1 MNGELVQFTDKEAQK
16 NNRYFANDAEGQA
29 LTVVNGKF
37 DGRIGSDLSLTRAFD
52 NALTRTGNKVKAQYF
67 FFANGQ
73 NIGTFGQLADAEGHV
88 KANFDVNFSPVSA
101 QFPSSGAV
109 AGRDAVG
116 DTLRCLPRASSA
128 TPNLWYVIAEENGL
142 TDPDTPLVA
151 GTQLTIPD
159 KIFALS
165 NAYDSFQPFD
175 AAGLF
180 GMTPTP
186 KALKPSGLAKAVA
199 KIVGYIVQAIV
210 TIYAG
215 EVAGAAAGAAAT
227 NYLTQLFA
235 RMENGLFDWGAM
247 VEGTAEVLGFRDLY
261 DGSIGDILN
270 PLSDNKVNSFVET
283 RRSMFNMM
291 NGTGA
296 VEFFKNNGDK
306 SSNFEMMWIDP
317 LAMGMRDYPIDYT
330 SVAISAAAA
339 AVGSVVTQGVGN
351 AYVAAALSSVASY
364 GTTVGLNRV
373 AGRDMEWSWRDVATS
388 ALSAVASTAA
398 SAQVGDLKG
407 LNADAK
413 NFLARAAGGAATLSV
428 TALTGGKVSAAD
440 IVTDVFL
447 MPLANSLVAKLTSP
461 TVDVPAVA
469 GSSAPRTGDQ
479 ASREI
484 ADQIDANPLENLVN
498 LGPLTKE
505 ERLAGIAAYGGADP
519 TFTIGSEGARGW
531 WGVAQSQLGSG
542 ASDSQIQA
550 RVLQLMTANPGKT
563 VLHTGDVV
571 NVAAGY
577 SDATPRGVQPHG
589 QCVPIESVCGCLL
602 RRTSGEE

>member
-1 MNGELVQFTDKEAQK
+1 M
-16 NNRYFANDAEGQA
+16 
-29 LTVVNGKF
+29 
-37 DGRIGSDLSLTRAFD
+37 
-52 NALTRTGNKVKAQYF
+52 
-67 FFANGQ
+67 
-73 NIGTFGQLADAEGHV
+73 
-88 KANFDVNFSPVSA
+88 
-101 QFPSSGAV
+101 
-109 AGRDAVG
+109 
-116 DTLRCLPRASSA
+116 
-128 TPNLWYVIAEENGL
+128 IAEENGL

-479 ASREI
+479 ASREV
-484 ADQIDANPLENLVN
+484 ADRIDTNPLENLIN
-498 LGPLTKE
+498 LGPLSKE
-505 ERLAGIAAYGGADP
+505 DRLAGIAAYGGADP

-550 RVLQLMTANPGKT
+550 RVLQLMTANPGKE

-577 SDATPRGVQPHG
+577 SDANALAAYNHMDSVYQSNRFADAYFAEHVAMNELQFDASPGLGEGYALGEATTSTSNSSI
-589 QCVPIESVCGCLL
+589 PIGIRDTGFGTLPPADTSALDSAPGALL
-602 RRTSGEE
+602 NALEYAAMVRRTEMSTLTTFSADFARRQTSGIGLLADDFLLLGFKDDGRHRFLEIWRTG